1 MFGRCPCTCC
11 LSVWIMKQAVMFK
24 GRPYCVL
31 TVYFKDYCCQQKKL
45 KSAFNVFFL
54 LSLMLSVSK
63 WKPNICSFW
72 VFFLYKY
79 FWFFFLLNAPI
90 DFLELYR
97 WKKLEKTKYN
107 HLWSNGVVS
116 SRRFCQFCQLSV
128 FTIVIMSRN
137 PFPQT
142 KQK

>member
-1 MFGRCPCTCC
+1 MFWRCPCTYC
-11 LSVWIMKQAVMFK
+11 LSIWIMKETVMFK

-31 TVYFKDYCCQQKKL
+31 TVYFMDYCCQQKKL
-45 KSAFNVFFL
+45 KSDFNVFFL

-63 WKPNICSFW
+63 W
-72 VFFLYKY
+72 FFSCINN
-79 FWFFFLLNAPI
+79 FDFFLLNAPI

-97 WKKLEKTKYN
+97 WKKLEKTKYD

-116 SRRFCQFCQLSV
+116 SRRFCLFCQLSV
-128 FTIVIMSRN
+128 FTIVIMSGN